1 MVRWLG
7 PALMSAMVLGLAGA
21 APVFAGQETEEE
33 ESDWVGSADLNFVF
47 TGGNASARTFGLRN
61 SLRRNWGDRSVLLEG
76 GAIRAS
82 STKTTRSAV
91 GPSVT
96 NFDLVKE
103 STSRTTAEN
112 YFARGRYDYPLS
124 GWGLLYGGAGWTR
137 NTFAGIASRYSA
149 AAGIGNTW
157 LDDDTVSL
165 QTDYAFTYTIQD
177 EVIDDPATDDAFFG
191 VRLSSSYRYQA
202 NETTAFESS
211 LIADENLEDR
221 SDFRIDLTN
230 SMAVAVS
237 GPLALKLSWQMLY
250 DSRPGL
256 VGVPLQYPFGNFTG
270 QTALAKLN
278 KLDHLYTL
286 ALVVNF

>member
-237 GPLALKLSWQMLY
+237 GPLALKLSWQVLY
-250 DSRPGL
+250 DSRPSL

>member
-1 MVRWLG
+1 MGRWLRSG
-7 PALMSAMVLGLAGA
+7 LMLATALWVAGA
-21 APVFAGQETEEE
+21 APVSAGQETEEE
-33 ESDWVGSADLNFVF
+33 ESGWVGSADVNFVF
-47 TGGNASARTFGLRN
+47 TGGNASSRTLGLRN
-61 SLRRNWGDRSVLLEG
+61 SLRRNWDDRSVLLEG

-82 STKTTRSAV
+82 STKTTRSAI

-112 YFARGRYDYPLS
+112 YFVRGRYDYPLS

-137 NTFAGIASRYSA
+137 NTFTGVASRYSA

-157 LDDDTVSL
+157 LDDDTVAL

-177 EVIDDPATDDAFFG
+177 EVIDDPATDNAFFG
-191 VRLSSSYRYQA
+191 VRLSWSYRYQA

-221 SDFRIDLTN
+221 TDFRVDVTN

-237 GPLALKLSWQMLY
+237 GPLALKLSWQVLY
-250 DSRPGL
+250 DSRPSL
-256 VGVPLQYPFGNFTG
+256 IGVPLQYPFGNFTG

>member
-191 VRLSSSYRYQA
+191 VRLSWSYRHQA

-237 GPLALKLSWQMLY
+237 GPLALKLSWQVLY
-250 DSRPGL
+250 DSRPSL

>member
-1 MVRWLG
+1 V
-7 PALMSAMVLGLAGA
+7 
-21 APVFAGQETEEE
+21 APVSAGQETEEE
-33 ESDWVGSADLNFVF
+33 ESGWVGSADVNFVF

-61 SLRRNWGDRSVLLEG
+61 SLKRNWGDRSVLLEG

-137 NTFAGIASRYSA
+137 NTFTGVASRYSA

-157 LDDDTVSL
+157 LDDDTVAL

-177 EVIDDPATDDAFFG
+177 EVIDDPSSDDAFFG
-191 VRLSSSYRYQA
+191 VRLSWSYRYQA

-237 GPLALKLSWQMLY
+237 GPLALKLSWQVLY
-250 DSRPGL
+250 DSRPSL

-278 KLDHLYTL
+278 KLDQLYTL

>member
-21 APVFAGQETEEE
+21 AQVFAGQETEEE

-137 NTFAGIASRYSA
+137 NTFAGVASRYSA

-202 NETTAFESS
+202 NETTVFESF

-237 GPLALKLSWQMLY
+237 GPLALKLSWQVLY
-250 DSRPGL
+250 DSRPSL
-256 VGVPLQYPFGNFTG
+256 IGVPLQYPFGNFTG

>member
-1 MVRWLG
+1 MVRWLR

-124 GWGLLYGGAGWTR
+124 GWALLYGGAGWTR
-137 NTFAGIASRYSA
+137 NTFAGVASRYSA

-157 LDDDTVSL
+157 LDDDTVAL
-165 QTDYAFTYTIQD
+165 QTDYAFTYTIQN

-191 VRLSSSYRYQA
+191 VRLSWSYRYQA

>member
-112 YFARGRYDYPLS
+112 YFARGRYDYPLA
-124 GWGLLYGGAGWTR
+124 GWALLYGGAGWTR
-137 NTFAGIASRYSA
+137 NTFAGVASRYSA

-157 LDDDTVSL
+157 LDDDTVAL
-165 QTDYAFTYTIQD
+165 QTDYAFTYTIQN

-191 VRLSSSYRYQA
+191 VRLSWSYRYQA